1 MIQLLR
7 VDHRLLHGQVAF
19 SWVKNLQSNCIL
31 IANDKVVNDEVYK
44 TTLKLAKPEGCK
56 LVIKSITDSINAI
69 NSGVTSKYDLIII
82 VSNIKDAYELAVNCN
97 LKSINLGGTKAT
109 ENTQNI
115 SKAVNVTEEEI
126 ELLDK
131 LCEKSI
137 EVEIRQLPLDKKQIY
152 RKDKSI

>member
-31 IANDKVVNDEVYK
+31 IANDKVVNDDVYK

-56 LVIKSITDSINAI
+56 LVIKKITDYINAI

>member
-1 MIQLLR
+1 M
-7 VDHRLLHGQVAF
+7 
-19 SWVKNLQSNCIL
+19 
-31 IANDKVVNDEVYK
+31 
-44 TTLKLAKPEGCK
+44 
-56 LVIKSITDSINAI
+56 VIKNITDSINAI